1 MKVFISWS
9 GQRGLAVAEALRGW
23 LPETIQAI
31 KPWMSRRDLN
41 AGVRWTPE
49 INEQLS
55 QTKFGIIC
63 LTPENQH
70 APWVMF
76 EAGALAK
83 TLDNT
88 YVVPY
93 LIDMDDSEVVG
104 PLWQF
109 QSVSLSEE
117 GTFDLVQSITDAL
130 GTDALPKE
138 SLERVFKR
146 GWPEL
151 ESAFND
157 IPEADVPV
165 QQRRQPD
172 EILRE
177 VLELVR
183 DISRRANDFPSRDDL
198 RVTGGVTTRPAT
210 LEQYAVTL
218 AMDRAR
224 KAYEATRTA
233 ARNADEAA
241 KADIERARE
250 EYEAL
255 SDAVEADEHH
265 EQS

>member
-1 MKVFISWS
+1 
-9 GQRGLAVAEALRGW
+9 
-23 LPETIQAI
+23 
-31 KPWMSRRDLN
+31 MSRRDLN

-70 APWVMF
+70 SPWVMF

-93 LIDMDDSEVVG
+93 LIDMDDSEVEG

-109 QSVSLSEE
+109 QSVSLGEN
-117 GTFDLVQSITDAL
+117 GTFDLVESINDAL

-138 SLERVFKR
+138 TLSRVFKR

-165 QQRRQPD
+165 QQRRQSD

-177 VLELVR
+177 ILGLVR
-183 DISRRANDFPSRDDL
+183 DMSRRANDFPSRDDL
-198 RVTGGVTTRPAT
+198 RVTGADVLPPYGVTTNALPPYGVTTRPVTWLEYEALLAEDRARKEVEAT
-210 LEQYAVTL
+210 RVAAREADE
-218 AMDRAR
+218 AGKADMERAR
-224 KAYEATRTA
+224 KAYEAMR
-233 ARNADEAA
+233 
-241 KADIERARE
+241 
-250 EYEAL
+250 
-255 SDAVEADEHH
+255 DAVEADEHH
-265 EQS
+265 EQD